1 MSVSTNTLTE
11 GFSTLKTARLTRCF
25 EAFLEI
31 VFRLLGITLV
41 YLVLNHSFI
50 YLDLVNSENEMM
62 LSLLILPIL
71 YILKESY
78 KIIEPLTV
86 TVRFSDDQ
94 ISVSR
99 GFLVKVIDTLEFKTV
114 DNIETIETVVGKV
127 CGYATIKLYAPGG
140 GVEIP
145 HLHEHKFFLERLS
158 KSKKV
163 LLDN

>member
-1 MSVSTNTLTE
+1 MSVNTNTITE
-11 GFSTLKTARLTRCF
+11 GFSTLNTARLTRCF

-99 GFLVKVIDTLEFKTV
+99 GLLV
-114 DNIETIETVVGKV
+114 KV
-127 CGYATIKLYAPGG
+127 CGYQTLCAGRR
-140 GVEIP
+140 E
-145 HLHEHKFFLERLS
+145 
-158 KSKKV
+158 
-163 LLDN
+163 